1 MKHVPLH
8 YALAATLILGVSGYK
23 EEMRT
28 SQQAASQMELDS
40 AQKGREG
47 LPHAQGRVFHTL
59 DDYLAHLLKIGMQ
72 DRPFYEHAGAGRYRL
87 NVGRNGRGKPPRY
100 FTREELM
107 RKYGF
112 SE

>member
-1 MKHVPLH
+1 MKHLPIHCV
-8 YALAATLILGVSGYK
+8 LAVTLILGASGYK
-23 EEMRT
+23 QEMSTR
-28 SQQAASQMELDS
+28 QQAASQMGLDS
-40 AQKGREG
+40 AQKGQEG

-59 DDYLAHLLKIGMQ
+59 DDYLAHLLKMGMQ
-72 DRPFYEHAGAGRYRL
+72 DRPFYEHAGANRYRL
-87 NVGRNGRGKPPRY
+87 NAGRGGRGKPPQY